1 MFGKKKNEG
10 ARMMNL
16 FAKAM
21 DDKGIKYTKH
31 DEDPVLFIRY
41 RGDNFEGL
49 TFTFIFDEDG
59 TTLSVKVYSI
69 VKFKESQLAD
79 AYAFANE
86 MNTKYRWIKMY
97 VDNDNELTAAMDAV
111 ITEKTV
117 GEECLELLF
126 RAVSIVDDVY
136 KALMA

>member
-1 MFGKKKNEG
+1 MFVKKKNEG
-10 ARMMNL
+10 LKMMKL
-16 FAKAM
+16 FAKTM
-21 DDKGIKYTKH
+21 DEKGIKYTQH
-31 DEDPVLFIRY
+31 DSQPVLFIRY

-59 TTLSVKVYSI
+59 GTLSVKVYSI
-69 VKFKESQLAD
+69 VKFKESQLTD

-86 MNTKYRWIKMY
+86 MNTKYRWIKLY
-97 VDNDNELTAAMDAV
+97 VDSDNELTAAMDAV

-117 GEECLELLF
+117 GEECIELLF